1 MPTYE
6 YRCNKCEDN
15 FEVVQKI
22 TEDPVAE
29 CSKCGGKVER
39 LINAT
44 NFILKGNGWYKTDY
58 ASAGSSASSSSE
70 SPSSSES
77 SSCSAEKSKPAC
89 SGCPANSD

>member
-6 YRCNKCEDN
+6 YQCSKCKKA

-22 TEDPVAE
+22 TEDPVKDCPA
-29 CSKCGGKVER
+29 CGGSVER

-58 ASAGSSASSSSE
+58 TQRE
-70 SPSSSES
+70 VPSRAEGP
-77 SSCSAEKSKPAC
+77 SCGGEKNKPSC
-89 SGCPANSD
+89 QSCPAANAD

>member
-6 YRCNKCEDN
+6 YQCSKCRKA

-22 TEDPVAE
+22 TDDPVKDCPE
-29 CSKCGGKVER
+29 CGGSVER

-58 ASAGSSASSSSE
+58 TQRE
-70 SPSSSES
+70 VPSKVEGP
-77 SSCSAEKSKPAC
+77 SCSAEKNKPSC
-89 SGCPANSD
+89 QGCPASSTD